1 MSRTYL
7 IADARERAVIP
18 YIEEEIREFA
28 FIVKQVTTADYLVCI
43 HRRGSSGPPEVLA
56 ALERKTLAD
65 FAASFRDGR
74 HRNTEKL
81 LALRS
86 ATGCGLCYIVEG
98 PAFPDASAMFGGISY
113 GRILSAMTRL
123 MVSDGIF
130 VVQTENARGSARRL
144 GDFLRTLDACCA
156 ERGCRKPAPRLLAA
170 RPEVEGTEGT
180 EDTEDTEPEGRA
192 GRAEQEEPEELA
204 GRESIAGRAG
214 LEELDELGELEVPDI
229 LTARAQETDEEAAV
243 CVWSQLHGVS
253 VATGGA
259 LVRAFSVAELPT
271 LPLDRI
277 GAVRTSTGR
286 SLSGAA
292 LASIMAAARGVDGAR
307 GEARLGATR
316 SHAAH
321 MAAAILEAT
330 GGFAGLCAHSPA
342 TLAAV
347 RIPQKS
353 RSVQLGAA
361 RAARI
366 LRVLTFRVFTGAE
379 IVKPG

>member
-1 MSRTYL
+1 MAGRLSRTYL
-7 IADARERAVIP
+7 IADARERVVIP
-18 YIEEEIREFA
+18 FIEAEISDHA
-28 FIVKQVTTADYLVCI
+28 FVVKQVTTADYLVCI

-56 ALERKTLAD
+56 AFERKTLAD

-74 HRNTEKL
+74 HKNTEKMIS
-81 LALRS
+81 LRS
-86 ATGCGLCYIVEG
+86 ATGCGLYYLVEG
-98 PAFPDASAMFGGISY
+98 PAFPDASMSFGGISY

-156 ERGCRKPAPRLLAA
+156 ERGCRQPAPRLLAA
-170 RPEVEGTEGT
+170 RPEVEGTEGK
-180 EDTEDTEPEGRA
+180 EDTEDTEPEGRAGRA

-204 GRESIAGRAG
+204 GRAG
-214 LEELDELGELEVPDI
+214 LEEELDELGELEVPDI

-253 VATGGA
+253 VVIGGA

-277 GAVRTSTGR
+277 GMVRTPTGR

-292 LASIMAAARGVDGAR
+292 LASILAARAGSTEHAVRLVSGLRGVTPR
-307 GEARLGATR
+307 T
-316 SHAAH
+316 
-321 MAAAILEAT
+321 AAAILEAT

-361 RAARI
+361 RAGRI
-366 LRVLTFRVFTGAE
+366 LRVLTFRVCGLG
-379 IVKPG
+379 PGVA

>member
-1 MSRTYL
+1 LSRTYL

-18 YIEEEIREFA
+18 FIEEEIRDHA
-28 FIVKQVTTADYLVCI
+28 FVVKQVTTADYLVCI

-86 ATGCGLCYIVEG
+86 ATGCWLCYIVEG
-98 PAFPDASAMFGGISY
+98 PAFPDASVSFGGIPY
-113 GRILSAMTRL
+113 TNILAAMTRL

-170 RPEVEGTEGT
+170 RPEVEGAEGK
-180 EDTEDTEPEGRA
+180 EDTEDTEPEGRAGRA

-204 GRESIAGRAG
+204 GRAG
-214 LEELDELGELEVPDI
+214 LEEELDELGELEVPDI

-259 LVRAFSVAELPT
+259 LVRAFSVADLPT

-277 GAVRTSTGR
+277 GMVRTPTGR

-292 LASIMAAARGVDGAR
+292 LASILAARAGSMEHAVRLVSGLRGV
-307 GEARLGATR
+307 TP
-316 SHAAH
+316 H

-347 RIPQKS
+347 RIPQTS

-361 RAARI
+361 RAGRI
-366 LRVLTFRVFTGAE
+366 LRVLTFRVCGLG
-379 IVKPG
+379 PGVA

>member
-1 MSRTYL
+1 MAGRLSRTYL

-18 YIEEEIREFA
+18 FIEEEIREFA

-43 HRRGSSGPPEVLA
+43 HRRGSSGPPDIVA

-86 ATGCGLCYIVEG
+86 ATGCGLYYLVEG
-98 PAFPDASAMFGGISY
+98 PAFPDASMSFGGIPHTN
-113 GRILSAMTRL
+113 ILAAMTRL

-170 RPEVEGTEGT
+170 RPEVEGTEGK

-192 GRAEQEEPEELA
+192 GRA
-204 GRESIAGRAG
+204 G
-214 LEELDELGELEVPDI
+214 LEEELDELGELEVPDI

-292 LASIMAAARGVDGAR
+292 LASVMAARAGSTEHAVRLVSGLRGIT
-307 GEARLGATR
+307 L
-316 SHAAH
+316 H

-361 RAARI
+361 RAGRI
-366 LRVLTFRVFTGAE
+366 LRVLTFRVCGLG
-379 IVKPG
+379 PGVA